1 MTYIYILRDPIDRS
15 PKYVGMTT
23 NLPLRFLSHVYR
35 TVRRTPVSRW
45 IGGLQGDPIF
55 EICLQVQS
63 KDAARFAEI
72 AVTVGLR
79 EMGYE
84 LLNGGFATRDALRFQ
99 AAGGRLRRTR
109 DVS

>member
-23 NLPLRFLSHVYR
+23 KPWDRFLMH
-35 TVRRTPVSRW
+35 RRRSVTPVSRW
-45 IGGLQGDPIF
+45 IQTLGRDPIF
-55 EICLQVQS
+55 DVCLRTRS

-72 AVTVGLR
+72 AVAVGLR
-79 EMGYE
+79 EMGHE

-109 DVS
+109 DVF